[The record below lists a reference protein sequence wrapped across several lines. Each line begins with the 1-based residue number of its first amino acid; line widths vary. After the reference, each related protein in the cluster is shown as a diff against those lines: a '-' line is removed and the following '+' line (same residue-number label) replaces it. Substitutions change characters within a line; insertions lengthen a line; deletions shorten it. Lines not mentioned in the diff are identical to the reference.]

1 LTLGGVPGLSIFQ
14 YDAKVPS
21 SVQWNGGVQMALPWS
36 SSLDVSYVGN
46 HGYNRMGSFQGGT
59 TVNLNAVDFGTAYA
73 AAYQDPTKVTKSA
86 VPGAD
91 SLTDN
96 LLRPYRGLANINR
109 QTTAFYD
116 TYHSIQ
122 TSFNRRFRNG
132 VQFGV
137 NYTLGLSFVGNT
149 GLQLRQDHNYAT
161 GEVTVR
167 ADQAKYEELNKN
179 LDNRR
184 HVLRA
189 NWVWDMPDVKS
200 ENTGLRAIGYLVNDW
215 QLSGVLTAGSASH
228 YDLGFSYQNDG
239 SNKNLTGSPDYGGRI
254 KFVGDPGKGC
264 SSNQYA
270 QFNTASVV
278 GPSYFSD
285 GLESGRNIMLGCADR
300 TVDLAIARNIR
311 LGGGRSV
318 QLRLDAFN
326 AFDTV
331 IFSGRQSQIQY
342 VDPKGLALRNSQ
354 TLADGSIDP
363 TRLKPQDA
371 GFGAVNGAQ
380 TLRNLQLT
388 ARFSF

>member
-1 LTLGGVPGLSIFQ
+1 
-14 YDAKVPS
+14 
-21 SVQWNGGVQMALPWS
+21 LPWS

-73 AAYQDPTKVTKSA
+73 AAYQDPTKATKSA

-91 SLTDN
+91 ALTDN
-96 LLRPYRGLANINR
+96 LLRPYRGLSNINK
-109 QTTAFYD
+109 QTTDFHD
-116 TYHSIQ
+116 MYHSVQ

-137 NYTLGLSFVGNT
+137 NYTLGISLTGNT
-149 GLQLRQDHNYAT
+149 QLQKRLQHDYST
-161 GEVTVR
+161 GAVSIR
-167 ADQAKYEELNKN
+167 DDQAKYEELNKN

-184 HVLRA
+184 HTLKA

-200 ENTGLRAIGYLVNDW
+200 ENTALRAVGYVVNDW
-215 QLSGVLTAGSASH
+215 QLSGILTAGSGGH

-285 GLESGRNIMLGCADR
+285 GLESGRNIMQGCADR

>member
-1 LTLGGVPGLSIFQ
+1 
-14 YDAKVPS
+14 
-21 SVQWNGGVQMALPWS
+21 MALPWS

-46 HGYNRMGSFQGGT
+46 HGYNRMGNFQGGS
-59 TVNLNAVDFGTAYA
+59 TVNLNAIDLGVAYDPA
-73 AAYQDPTKVTKSA
+73 FQDTTKPTKST

-91 SLTDN
+91 ALTDN
-96 LLRPYRGLANINR
+96 LLRPFRGLANINR
-109 QTTAFYD
+109 QTTEFHD

-137 NYTLGLSFVGNT
+137 NYTLGISLTGNT
-149 GLQLRQDHNYAT
+149 GLQKRLDHNYAT

-184 HVLRA
+184 HTLRA
-189 NWVWDMPDVKS
+189 NWVWDLPDVKS
-200 ENTGLRAIGYLVNDW
+200 ENTGLRAIGYVLNDW
-215 QLSGVLTAGSASH
+215 QLSGVLTAGSGGH
-228 YDLGFSYQNDG
+228 YDLGYSYQSNG
-239 SNKNLTGSPDYGGRI
+239 ANKNLTGSPDYGARI
-254 KFVGDPGKGC
+254 KFIGDPGKGC

-270 QFNTASVV
+270 QFNTAAVV
-278 GPSYFSD
+278 GPGYFSD
-285 GLESGRNIMLGCADR
+285 GLESGRNIMQGCADH

-311 LGGGRSV
+311 LGGGRQV

-331 IFSGRQSQIQY
+331 IFSGRQGQIQY
-342 VDPKGLALRNSQ
+342 VSPTNLTLRNSQ
-354 TLADGSIDP
+354 TLADGSVDP
-363 TRLKPQDA
+363 NRLKPSSA

-380 TLRNLQLT
+380 TLRTLQLT